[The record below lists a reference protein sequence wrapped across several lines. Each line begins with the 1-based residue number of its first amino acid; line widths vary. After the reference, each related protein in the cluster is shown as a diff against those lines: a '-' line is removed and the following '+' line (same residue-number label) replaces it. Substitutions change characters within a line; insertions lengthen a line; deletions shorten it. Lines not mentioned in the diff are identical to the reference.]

1 MWIRSLTALAVLAF
15 GAATPVQAQRGQPVS
30 LPDGAGKLLA
40 EAACA
45 SCHGLNMITRSQ
57 GYDTAEEWR
66 KVMATMVELAEPQEE
81 TLADYLTTHFPEKP
95 GRRPTL
101 IPGDTEIEI
110 VEWTVPTLGQ
120 RSRDP
125 IEAPDGSIWWTGM
138 WASLVGRIDPETMEM
153 EEYHL
158 PPEARP
164 HSLIADEDGSIWY
177 TGNSNATLGRL
188 EPRTGVITEYKTEAR
203 DPHTGLLHPNGQLYF
218 TAQQAGMLGR
228 LDPESG
234 ELTEIVTE
242 PRPYGIQVGPGGT
255 LWIAHNGT
263 NKIGAMD
270 PDTMEI
276 RYYEIAEPE
285 TRIRRLAL
293 SSDGM
298 VWYGNSTMGRLGR
311 LNPETGEIKEWP
323 SPSGSTSHPYAVSVI
338 DDVIWYNESA
348 MRPEALVRF
357 DPETEVFQSWAIP
370 SGVGIIRR
378 TWVTRAGDLL
388 IHQSS
393 SNTVGLVK
401 IQEPG
406 ESQP

>member
-1 MWIRSLTALAVLAF
+1 MWMRALIASVAVALGSAVP
-15 GAATPVQAQRGQPVS
+15 AQAQRGQPVS
-30 LPDGAGKLLA
+30 LPDGPGKLLV
-40 EAACA
+40 ESACA
-45 SCHGLNMITRSQ
+45 SCHGLNLIARSP

-66 KVMATMVELAEPQEE
+66 DVIATMVELADAQEG
-81 TLADYLTTHFPEKP
+81 TVADYLATHFPEKP

-110 VEWTVPTLGQ
+110 AEWMVPTLGQ

-138 WASLVGRIDPETMEM
+138 WASLAGRIDPKTMEM

-158 PPEARP
+158 PPEAKP

-188 EPRTGVITEYKTEAR
+188 EPRTGVITEYETEAG
-203 DPHTGLLHPNGQLYF
+203 DPHTGLFHPNGQLYF
-218 TAQQAGMLGR
+218 TAQQASMLGR
-228 LDPESG
+228 LDPETG
-234 ELTEIVTE
+234 ELTEIATE
-242 PRPYGIQVGPGGT
+242 ARPYGIQVGPDGA
-255 LWIAHNGT
+255 LWIAYNGT

-270 PDTMEI
+270 PDTMEV

-293 SSDGM
+293 TSDGM
-298 VWYGNSTMGRLGR
+298 VWYGNSTMGRVGR
-311 LNPETGEIKEWP
+311 LDPETGDIKEWP
-323 SPSGSTSHPYAVSVI
+323 SPSGPTSHPYAVAVI
-338 DDVIWYNESA
+338 DDIIWYNESA

-357 DPETEVFQSWAIP
+357 DPETEEFQSWAIP

-378 TWVTRAGDLL
+378 MWVTRDGDLL

-393 SNTVGLVK
+393 TNRVGIVK
-401 IQEPG
+401 IQKREL
-406 ESQP
+406 SQP